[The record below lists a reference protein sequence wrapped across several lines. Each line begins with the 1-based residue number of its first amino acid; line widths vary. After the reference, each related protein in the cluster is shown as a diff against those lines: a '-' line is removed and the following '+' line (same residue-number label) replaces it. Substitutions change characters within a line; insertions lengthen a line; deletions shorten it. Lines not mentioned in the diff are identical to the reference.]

1 MPYAATEGCVVV
13 CREGQYALYDVAG
26 NCLIDFG
33 QYEALRPVH
42 DGKLWARQGG
52 KWGVLA
58 LTTPP
63 TLPAEDRYPAA
74 GVTVAPD
81 AEDSGVA
88 VADADGGLVL
98 RAGPGTDALR
108 LGLIPYGTRLWISGA
123 SSTVEGWVYVDQG
136 GWVSSEYLVRS

>member
-1 MPYAATEGCVVV
+1 M
-13 CREGQYALYDVAG
+13 
-26 NCLIDFG
+26 
-33 QYEALRPVH
+33 
-42 DGKLWARQGG
+42 
-52 KWGVLA
+52 
-58 LTTPP
+58 
-63 TLPAEDRYPAA
+63 
-74 GVTVAPD
+74 TVAPD

-98 RAGPGTDALR
+98 RAGPGTDTLR